1 MDLRRISPLL
11 MPFLTSLLT
20 SLALLT
26 LFAAPIA
33 AQTNGQDLDQV
44 VVVVNKQ
51 VITAL
56 DLQRRERFLTAQ
68 IKRNNQAMPDAQTL
82 SNAVLER
89 AVMETLMLQQAG
101 VQGLIPSDDIVQQTI
116 ADNALQSGLDL
127 NRFISR
133 IEQSGVSAAE
143 YAADLKNDMALTSVR
158 EKALQ
163 SKLKITD
170 AEVDRFLKSADSGI
184 KQEYQ
189 VQALFVAKADGAGSQ
204 VNTQRREQAMSLLA
218 AAKNVANNAA
228 FAALQNSL
236 ANTAATSNVKHT
248 VDLGYSTLD
257 KLPEL
262 YSNAVENMAV
272 GETSSLLE
280 SSAGYYIVRLSAKRT
295 LNPQVQQTKVRHLL
309 LRVPNPSD
317 EAVVLD
323 QIKRLHDRL
332 TLNIDLFPTLAR
344 QFGQDGSASVGGDLG
359 WAMPGDMVPEFERMM
374 DVLKEG
380 EMALP
385 LRTQFG
391 WHLLQVLERKTSDL
405 PQDRLRARA
414 RNLLRARKQDDALTD
429 WLDQL
434 KSQAYIEY
442 KR

>member
-1 MDLRRISPLL
+1 MDLRRISP
-11 MPFLTSLLT
+11 FLTTLLA
-20 SLALLT
+20 SLALLALPT
-26 LFAAPIA
+26 A
-33 AQTNGQDLDQV
+33 AQTSGQALDQV

-56 DLQRRERFLTAQ
+56 DLQRRERFLAAQ
-68 IKRNNQAMPDAQTL
+68 IKLNNQPMPDAQIL

-89 AVMETLMLQQAG
+89 AVMETLMLQQASA
-101 VQGLIPSDDIVQQTI
+101 QGLIPSDEMVQQTI
-116 ADNALQSGLDL
+116 VDNALQSGLDL

-143 YAADLKNDMALTSVR
+143 YATDLKNDMALASVR
-158 EKALQ
+158 EKTLQ
-163 SKLKITD
+163 SRLKITD
-170 AEVDRFLKSADSGI
+170 AEVDRFLKSSDSGI

-189 VQALFVAKADGAGSQ
+189 AQALFVSKSDGASAQ
-204 VNTQRREQAMSLLA
+204 DNTLRREQAMGLLA
-218 AAKNVANNAA
+218 SAKSIKTSAA
-228 FAALQNSL
+228 FAALQNGVPNSAIGSL
-236 ANTAATSNVKHT
+236 IKHT
-248 VDLGYSTLD
+248 VDVGYSTLD

-262 YSNAVENMAV
+262 YSSALENMTV
-272 GETSSLLE
+272 GEVSNLLE
-280 SSAGYYIVRLSAKRT
+280 SSAGYYILRLSAKRS
-295 LNPQVQQTKVRHLL
+295 LNPQVQQTKVRHIL

-317 EAVVLD
+317 DDVVFE
-323 QIKRLHDRL
+323 QIKRLYDRL
-332 TLNIDLFPTLAR
+332 TLNIDLFPALAR
-344 QFGQDGSASVGGDLG
+344 QFGQDGSAPQGGDLG
-359 WAMPGDMVPEFERMM
+359 WALPGDMVPEFERMM
-374 DVLKEG
+374 DVLNVG

-414 RNLLRARKQDDALTD
+414 RDLLRARKQDDALTE

-434 KSQAYIEY
+434 KAQAYIEY

>member
-1 MDLRRISPLL
+1 MDLRRISP
-11 MPFLTSLLT
+11 FLNAAFTAVVLSAVTSA
-20 SLALLT
+20 SLA
-26 LFAAPIA
+26 
-33 AQTNGQDLDQV
+33 QTDSQRDGQTLDQV
-44 VVVVNKQ
+44 VAVVNKQ

-68 IKRNNQAMPDAQTL
+68 IKRSNQAMPDAQTL

-89 AVMETLMLQQAG
+89 AVMETLMLQQAAA
-101 VQGLIPSDDIVQQTI
+101 QGLIPSDELVQQTI

-133 IEQSGVSAAE
+133 IEQSGVSIAE
-143 YAADLKNDMALTSVR
+143 YAADLKNDMAMTTVR

-170 AEVDRFLKSADSGI
+170 AEVDRFLKSPDSGI

-189 VQALFVAKADGAGSQ
+189 LLALFVAKADNASNID
-204 VNTQRREQAMSLLA
+204 NTRRREEALALLA
-218 AAKNVANNAA
+218 VARNAANNAA
-228 FAALQNSL
+228 FAALQNSVVN
-236 ANTAATSNVKHT
+236 NTLTSAKHT
-248 VDLGYSTLD
+248 VDLGYNGLD

-262 YSNAVENMAV
+262 YSTALETMAV

-280 SSAGYYIVRLSAKRT
+280 SSAGYYILRLSAKRSAM
-295 LNPQVQQTKVRHLL
+295 PQVQQTKVRHLL
-309 LRVPNPSD
+309 LRVPNPAD
-317 EAVVLD
+317 EAAVVD

-344 QFGQDGSASVGGDLG
+344 QFGQDGSAPAGGDLG

-391 WHLLQVLERKTSDL
+391 WHILQVLERKTSDL

-414 RNLLRARKQDDALTD
+414 RNLLRARKQEEALTD

-434 KSQAYIEY
+434 KAQAYIEY

>member
-1 MDLRRISPLL
+1 MDLRRISTLL
-11 MPFLTSLLT
+11 RPFLTPLLA
-20 SLALLT
+20 SLALLAV
-26 LFAAPIA
+26 FATPIA
-33 AQTNGQDLDQV
+33 AQTNGQDLDQI

-101 VQGLIPSDDIVQQTI
+101 VQGLIPSDDMVQQTI

-143 YAADLKNDMALTSVR
+143 YTADLKNDMALTSVR

-189 VQALFVAKADGAGSQ
+189 VQALFVAKADGASSQ
-204 VNTQRREQAMSLLA
+204 VNAQRREQAMSLLA

-228 FAALQNSL
+228 FAALQNSV
-236 ANTAATSNVKHT
+236 ANTAAASNVKHT
-248 VDLGYSTLD
+248 VDLGYSALD

-295 LNPQVQQTKVRHLL
+295 INPQVQQTKVRHLL

-317 EAVVLD
+317 EAAVLD

-391 WHLLQVLERKTSDL
+391 WHLLQVIERKTSDL

-414 RNLLRARKQDDALTD
+414 KNLLRARKQDDALTD

>member
-1 MDLRRISPLL
+1 MDLRRISP
-11 MPFLTSLLT
+11 FLTTLLA
-20 SLALLT
+20 SLAMLALPT
-26 LFAAPIA
+26 A
-33 AQTNGQDLDQV
+33 AQTSGQALDQV

-56 DLQRRERFLTAQ
+56 DLQRRERFLAAQ
-68 IKRNNQAMPDAQTL
+68 IKRNNQAVPDPQTL

-89 AVMETLMLQQAG
+89 AVVETLMLQQAG
-101 VQGLIPSDDIVQQTI
+101 AQGLIPSDEMVQQTI
-116 ADNALQSGLDL
+116 VDNALQSGLDL

-143 YAADLKNDMALTSVR
+143 YATDLKNDMAVTSVR

-163 SKLKITD
+163 SRLKITD
-170 AEVDRFLKSADSGI
+170 AEVDRFLKSSDSGI

-189 VQALFVAKADGAGSQ
+189 VQALFVSKADGASVQ
-204 VNTQRREQAMSLLA
+204 ENTLRREQAMVLLA
-218 AAKNVANNAA
+218 SAKSIKTSAA
-228 FAALQNSL
+228 FAALQNGVPNSAIGSL
-236 ANTAATSNVKHT
+236 IKHT

-262 YSNAVENMAV
+262 YSSALENMTV
-272 GETSSLLE
+272 GEVSNLLE
-280 SSAGYYIVRLSAKRT
+280 SSAGFYILRLSAKRT
-295 LNPQVQQTKVRHLL
+295 INPQVRQTKVRHIL
-309 LRVPNPSD
+309 LRVSNTSD
-317 EAVVLD
+317 DDAVFEQV
-323 QIKRLHDRL
+323 KRLHDRL
-332 TLNIDLFPTLAR
+332 TLNIDLFPALAR
-344 QFGQDGSASVGGDLG
+344 QFGQDGSAPVGGDLG

-374 DVLKEG
+374 DVLKVG

-414 RNLLRARKQDDALTD
+414 RDLLRARKQDDALTE

-434 KSQAYIEY
+434 KAQAYIEY

>member
-1 MDLRRISPLL
+1 
-11 MPFLTSLLT
+11 
-20 SLALLT
+20 
-26 LFAAPIA
+26 
-33 AQTNGQDLDQV
+33 
-44 VVVVNKQ
+44 
-51 VITAL
+51 
-56 DLQRRERFLTAQ
+56 
-68 IKRNNQAMPDAQTL
+68 
-82 SNAVLER
+82 
-89 AVMETLMLQQAG
+89 
-101 VQGLIPSDDIVQQTI
+101 
-116 ADNALQSGLDL
+116 
-127 NRFISR
+127 
-133 IEQSGVSAAE
+133 
-143 YAADLKNDMALTSVR
+143 MALTSVR

-189 VQALFVAKADGAGSQ
+189 LQALFVAKADGASSQ

-218 AAKNVANNAA
+218 AAKNVTNTVA
-228 FAALQNSL
+228 FAALQNSV
-236 ANTAATSNVKHT
+236 ANTAAASNVKHT
-248 VDLGYSTLD
+248 VDLGYSALD

-272 GETSSLLE
+272 GEVSSLLE

-309 LRVPNPSD
+309 LRIPNPSD
-317 EAVVLD
+317 EAAVLE

-332 TLNIDLFPTLAR
+332 TLNIDLFPALAR
-344 QFGQDGSASVGGDLG
+344 QFGQDASAPVGGDLG

-391 WHLLQVLERKTSDL
+391 WHLLQVLERKISDL

-414 RNLLRARKQDDALTD
+414 RNLLRARKQDEALTD

-434 KSQAYIEY
+434 KAQAYIEY